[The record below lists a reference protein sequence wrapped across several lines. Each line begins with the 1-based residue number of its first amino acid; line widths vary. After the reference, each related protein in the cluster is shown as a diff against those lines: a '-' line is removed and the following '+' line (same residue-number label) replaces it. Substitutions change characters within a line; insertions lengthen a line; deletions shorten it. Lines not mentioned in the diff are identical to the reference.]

1 MVSSAMVLGSMLAPS
16 IRGSFCN
23 DLIFCCGYSFHDAL
37 FDDGSPVML
46 LAKREPDIEDLETH
60 IHRP

>member
-1 MVSSAMVLGSMLAPS
+1 MVSSSMVLGSMLAPS

-37 FDDGSPVML
+37 FDEGLPRHD
-46 LAKREPDIEDLETH
+46 AREKGA
-60 IHRP
+60 RY